1 MKQENIMRT
10 KVIEQA
16 VNQRLDN
23 FRQISRVKAGSL
35 IISVFGDAV
44 LPRGGRIWLGGLIR
58 LLQPL
63 DLNERLVRT
72 TVFRLVKDE
81 WLTTQTHGRRT
92 DYRLTASGQRRFEEA
107 ARQIYAAHAPL
118 WDLRWRLIMVMGEL
132 SARERERLRRALY
145 WQGFGQLGST
155 CFVHPGADL
164 GSAFAAIGADGMAD
178 LLPRLMPLV
187 AVNPRL
193 GQSASDVDI
202 VRSAWNLEQLASDYC
217 SFVAC
222 YQPILE
228 ALRQSGPDSV
238 NEEGAFLIRT
248 LLIHDF
254 RRLLLRDPEL
264 PEVLQ
269 PAGWPGHEARR
280 LCKEVYRR
288 LLQPSERHLDRHLL
302 LASGEVPP
310 ASRMVDERF
319 SSDDPLAEP
328 A

>member
-1 MKQENIMRT
+1 MTQNS
-10 KVIEQA
+10 VEQTIDE
-16 VNQRLDN
+16 RLES
-23 FRQISRVKAGSL
+23 FRQQSRIKAGSL
-35 IISVFGDAV
+35 IVSVFGDAV
-44 LPRGGRIWLGGLIR
+44 LPRGGRIWLGSLIH
-58 LLQPL
+58 LLEPL
-63 DLNERLVRT
+63 DLNERLART
-72 TVFRLVKDE
+72 TVFRLVKDD
-81 WLTTQTHGRRT
+81 WLRTQTQGRRT
-92 DYRLTASGQRRFEEA
+92 DYMLTASGQRRFEEA
-107 ARQIYAAHAPL
+107 ARQIYAAHAPR

-145 WQGFGQLGST
+145 WQGFGEFSPT

-164 GSAFAAIGADGMAD
+164 GSAFAALGADGMSD

-187 AVNPRL
+187 AANPRL
-193 GQSASDVDI
+193 GQSASDADI
-202 VRSAWNLEQLASDYC
+202 VRSAWNLEQLASDYT

-222 YQPILE
+222 YRPILE
-228 ALRQSGPDSV
+228 ALRRSGADSV
-238 NEEGAFLIRT
+238 DEQGAFLIRT

-288 LLQPSERHLDRHLL
+288 LLPASERHLDRHLL

-310 ASRMVDERF
+310 ASSMVHKRF
-319 SSDDPLAEP
+319 QGDDPLAEP